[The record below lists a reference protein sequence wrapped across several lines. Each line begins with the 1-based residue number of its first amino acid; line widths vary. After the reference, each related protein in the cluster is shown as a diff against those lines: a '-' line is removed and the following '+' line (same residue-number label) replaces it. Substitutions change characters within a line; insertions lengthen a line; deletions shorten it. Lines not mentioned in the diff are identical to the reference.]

1 MHSFRI
7 APALL
12 PLMALMTAC
21 GVRTSDD
28 GAGVG
33 SPLPIG
39 MADGFSASSVLTG
52 LNNPSGISFSGKGEL
67 TVCDSGNG
75 QVILFVDGKPTN
87 HITGFP
93 TEYWK
98 VNAEA
103 GTKAFG
109 LGPLSAVW
117 LGDTLAVTNAGAKD
131 GEETVQFYGAAG
143 AASDADQT
151 NAVGPTTEEDADKGE
166 GNLTGMCAAGD
177 DTLFVCGQGFDGKSW
192 LLRAT
197 RSTKELVPFASADDA
212 GVAVNSPMQSMMWD
226 EDTVLVLYSG
236 AGGKED
242 GTLVAWNTESGALE
256 ASYSL
261 PGVKDPMGM
270 DRIPGTDD
278 LAVVDNNWS
287 LTEVLPGSLLRVSLP
302 EGDSDQCKVES
313 ITDELRGPVSC
324 AFGPDG
330 RLYIAQLGA
339 EFDSDKGQVLAVAGF

>member
-1 MHSFRI
+1 MSCIGDRSTRQCSSFTTPRPSTSANPMHSSRI

-33 SPLPIG
+33 SPLLIG

-117 LGDTLAVTNAGAKD
+117 LGDTLAVTTAGAKD
-131 GEETVQFYGAAG
+131 GEETVHT
-143 AASDADQT
+143 AASAGEADALKEVIDGGADGSFRLPARAAAT
-151 NAVGPTTEEDADKGE
+151 RRVHRRTVGGCPVARCAPLLSAASAIGDSGPTTLVYLRW
-166 GNLTGMCAAGD
+166 LT
-177 DTLFVCGQGFDGKSW
+177 LY
-192 LLRAT
+192 LLPSARRA
-197 RSTKELVPFASADDA
+197 RA
-212 GVAVNSPMQSMMWD
+212 
-226 EDTVLVLYSG
+226 
-236 AGGKED
+236 
-242 GTLVAWNTESGALE
+242 
-256 ASYSL
+256 
-261 PGVKDPMGM
+261 
-270 DRIPGTDD
+270 
-278 LAVVDNNWS
+278 
-287 LTEVLPGSLLRVSLP
+287 
-302 EGDSDQCKVES
+302 
-313 ITDELRGPVSC
+313 
-324 AFGPDG
+324 
-330 RLYIAQLGA
+330 
-339 EFDSDKGQVLAVAGF
+339 